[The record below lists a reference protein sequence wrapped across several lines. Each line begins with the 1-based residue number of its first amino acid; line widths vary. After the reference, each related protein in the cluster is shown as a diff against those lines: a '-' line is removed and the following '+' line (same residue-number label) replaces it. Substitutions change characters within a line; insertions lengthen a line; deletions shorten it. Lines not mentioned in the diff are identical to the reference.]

1 MQKGDCT
8 LKKSSPW
15 PSFRVYNGRLN
26 VKLVLSSIPI
36 IKKYTSLWDTCAQPL
51 RVAKSQP
58 KSAYSLSFVGLH
70 PVGCY
75 CCLFVY
81 VGVCDSGSFFIVSQ
95 FVWQFLFV
103 YSFKDS
109 FLSII
114 QGGICHLQVLTSIY
128 VSDFICPLFEMNLY
142 EVLLS
147 TSFSYMA
154 SCFHLF

>member
-1 MQKGDCT
+1 M
-8 LKKSSPW
+8 SNWFS
-15 PSFRVYNGRLN
+15 RVYP
-26 VKLVLSSIPI
+26 LSKNIRHFGTHVHSRCVWL
-36 IKKYTSLWDTCAQPL
+36 KVNQNLHTHYLLWDYIQLVVT
-51 RVAKSQP
+51 V
-58 KSAYSLSFVGLH
+58 V
-70 PVGCY
+70 
-75 CCLFVY
+75 CLFTQEFVIL
-81 VGVCDSGSFFIVSQ
+81 GHFSLFLSLFGSFSLFI
-95 FVWQFLFV
+95 
-103 YSFKDS
+103 SFKDS